1 MVQFVQALDRNENG
15 VVEFDEFV
23 QLMEERIDTKSI
35 GPDQKDMFREAFRVF
50 DRDGNGKISS
60 AELR

>member
-1 MVQFVQALDRNENG
+1 LDKNENG
-15 VVEFDEFV
+15 VIEFDEFV
-23 QLMEERIDTKSI
+23 QLMEERIDTKSM